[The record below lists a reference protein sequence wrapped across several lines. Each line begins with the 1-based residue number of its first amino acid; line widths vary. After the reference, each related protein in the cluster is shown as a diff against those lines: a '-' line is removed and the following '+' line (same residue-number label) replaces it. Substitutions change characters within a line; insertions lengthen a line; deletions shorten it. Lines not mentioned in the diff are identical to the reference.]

1 MTQGQFMQVL
11 QTEAAKLQKNLA
23 KRERELRQDTNS
35 KVKAAERERD
45 RQIKDKQE
53 YIQMMSVF
61 LPPIPLLVIAFV
73 VYWRK
78 RSAEIQ
84 GAIASRVRS

>member
-1 MTQGQFMQVL
+1 
-11 QTEAAKLQKNLA
+11 
-23 KRERELRQDTNS
+23 
-35 KVKAAERERD
+35 
-45 RQIKDKQE
+45 
-53 YIQMMSVF
+53 MMSVF
-61 LPPIPLLVIAFV
+61 LPPIPLLVIALV